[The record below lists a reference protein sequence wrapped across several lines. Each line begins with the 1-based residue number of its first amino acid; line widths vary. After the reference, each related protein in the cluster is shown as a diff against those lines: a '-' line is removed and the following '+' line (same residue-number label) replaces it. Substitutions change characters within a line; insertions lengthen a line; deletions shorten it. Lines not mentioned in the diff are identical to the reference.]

1 MSIVVV
7 GGGVVGLA
15 CALDLRRAGA
25 RVLLIDEGAG
35 PSASWG
41 NAGHVAIEQVEPI
54 ASMKALKSAPA
65 RWFPRGGALDF
76 RFADILSWSGW
87 AGRYVQACAPDAFD
101 HGKAALGALLDDAVP
116 AWRRLVAAVG
126 RPELLRERGHIVV
139 WESPASAEKGR
150 AAWSAANIGLARKRD
165 LQGVELLEVASRLA
179 VAPAG
184 GLRFENSGQI
194 SDPGLALRTLRD
206 TFAALGGTTRAAKVT
221 ALRLEGGR
229 AVVALDDGEVLRPD
243 QVVLAAGV
251 GSGGLMRGLGHVA
264 PIVAERGYHI
274 EGDVGAWGDLPPVVF
289 EDRSMIVTRFG
300 DRLRAASFV
309 EFARHDAPADPR
321 KWARLHKHVD
331 ELGLPM
337 AKPRSQ
343 WMGARPTLPDYLPA
357 IGVSRRAPNL
367 IYAFGHQHLGLT
379 LAATTGEIVTALAV
393 GAAAPV
399 DLTPF
404 DLDRFTPGAAWRAK
418 EIAA

>member
-7 GGGVVGLA
+7 GAGVVGLA

-25 RVLLIDEGAG
+25 RVLLVDESAG

-41 NAGHVAIEQVEPI
+41 NAGHIAIEQVEPI
-54 ASMKALKSAPA
+54 ASMKALKSAPT

-76 RFADILSWSGW
+76 RFADILSWGGW

-101 HGKAALGALLDDAVP
+101 HGKAALGALLEDAVP
-116 AWRRLVAAVG
+116 AWRRLAEAAG
-126 RPELLRERGHIVV
+126 RPDLLRERGHIVV
-139 WESPASAEKGR
+139 WETLASAEKGR
-150 AAWSAANIGLARKRD
+150 AAWGATDIGRARAHD

-206 TFAALGGTTRAAKVT
+206 AFTALGGTIRSARVT

-229 AVVALDDGEVLRPD
+229 AVVALDDGEALRPD
-243 QVVLAAGV
+243 QLVLAAGV
-251 GSGGLMRGLGHVA
+251 GSGALMRGLGHVA

-274 EGDVGAWGDLPPVVF
+274 EGNVGDWGDLPPVVF

-309 EFARHDAPADPR
+309 EFARQDSPADPR
-321 KWARLHKHVD
+321 KWARLHRHVD

-337 AKPRSQ
+337 AAPRGQ

-357 IGVSRRAPNL
+357 IGVSRRASNL

-379 LAATTGEIVTALAV
+379 LAATTGEIVTALAGG
-393 GAAAPV
+393 GATPV
-399 DLTPF
+399 DLAPF
-404 DLDRFTPGAAWRAK
+404 DLDRFAAGATRRAK

>member
-1 MSIVVV
+1 M
-7 GGGVVGLA
+7 GLA

-25 RVLLIDEGAG
+25 TVLLIDEGATG
-35 PSASWG
+35 AAAPSASWG
-41 NAGHVAIEQVEPI
+41 NAGHIAIEQVEPI

-76 RFADILSWSGW
+76 RFGDILTWGGW
-87 AGRYVQACAPDAFD
+87 AGRYVQACSPHAFE
-101 HGKAALGALLDDAVP
+101 HGKVALGALLNDAAP
-116 AWRRLVAAVG
+116 AWRRLVEAAG
-126 RPELLRERGHIVV
+126 RPDLLRLDGHIVV
-139 WESPASAEKGR
+139 WESLASAEKGR
-150 AAWSAANIGLARKRD
+150 AAWRAADIGQARTRD
-165 LQGVELLEVASRLA
+165 LQGVELTDVASRLN
-179 VAPAG
+179 VTPAG

-194 SDPGLALRTLRD
+194 SDPGLALRTLREA
-206 TFAALGGTTRAAKVT
+206 FEALGGETRSARIK
-221 ALRLEGGR
+221 ALGAENGR
-229 AVVALDDGEVLRPD
+229 AVLTLDNGEVLRPD

-251 GSGGLMRGLGHVA
+251 GSGALMRGLGHVA

-309 EFARHDAPADPR
+309 EFARRETPADPR
-321 KWARLHKHVD
+321 KWARLHRHVD

-357 IGVSRRAPNL
+357 IGVSRRAGNL

-379 LAATTGEIVTALAV
+379 LAATTGEIVTALA
-393 GAAAPV
+393 GGGKPAV

-404 DLDRFTPGAAWRAK
+404 DLDRFARRKEMAA
-418 EIAA
+418 

>member
-1 MSIVVV
+1 M
-7 GGGVVGLA
+7 GLA

-25 RVLLIDEGAG
+25 DVLLIDEGAG

-41 NAGHVAIEQVEPI
+41 NAGHIAIEQVEPI
-54 ASMKALKSAPA
+54 ASMKALRSAPT

-76 RFADILSWSGW
+76 RFADILSWGGW

-101 HGKAALGALLDDAVP
+101 HGKAALGALLADAIP
-116 AWRRLVAAVG
+116 AWRRLAAAAG
-126 RPELLRERGHIVV
+126 RPDLLSERGHIVV
-139 WESPASAEKGR
+139 WESLASAEKGR
-150 AAWSAANIGLARKRD
+150 AAWGAADIGQARTRD
-165 LQGVELLEVASRLA
+165 LRGVELLEVASRLA

-206 TFAALGGTTRAAKVT
+206 AFVALGGTIRSARVT

-229 AVVALDDGEVLRPD
+229 AVVALDDGEAPRAD
-243 QVVLAAGV
+243 QIVLAAGV
-251 GSGGLMRGLGHVA
+251 GSGRLMRGLGHVA

-274 EGDVGAWGDLPPVVF
+274 EGEVLEGDGRAWGDLPPVVF

-309 EFARHDAPADPR
+309 EFARQDSPADPR
-321 KWARLHKHVD
+321 KWARLHRHVGA
-331 ELGLPM
+331 LGLPM
-337 AKPRSQ
+337 AASRSQ

-357 IGVSRRAPNL
+357 IGVSRRASNL

-379 LAATTGEIVTALAV
+379 LAATTGEIVTALAGG
-393 GAAAPV
+393 GATPV

-404 DLDRFTPGAAWRAK
+404 DLDRFAPGVARRAK

>member
-25 RVLLIDEGAG
+25 QVLLIDEGDG

-41 NAGHVAIEQVEPI
+41 NAGHIAIEQVEPI
-54 ASMKALKSAPA
+54 ASMKALRSAPA

-76 RFADILSWSGW
+76 RLGDILAWGGW
-87 AGRYVQACAPDAFD
+87 AGRYVQACSPDAFE
-101 HGKAALGALLDDAVP
+101 HGKAALGGLLDDAMP
-116 AWRRLVAAVG
+116 AWRRLAAAAG
-126 RPELLRERGHIVV
+126 RPDLVREAGHIVV
-139 WESPASAEKGR
+139 WESAASAEKGR
-150 AAWSAANIGLARKRD
+150 AAWRASDIGQARTRD
-165 LQGVELLEVASRLA
+165 LQGVELMEVAARMKI
-179 VAPAG
+179 APAG

-194 SDPGLALRTLRD
+194 SDPGLALRSLRGA
-206 TFAALGGTTRAAKVT
+206 FEALGGEARQARIK
-221 ALRLEGGR
+221 ALGSENGR
-229 AVVALDDGEVLRPD
+229 AVLTLDNGEVLRPD
-243 QVVLAAGV
+243 QIVLAAGV
-251 GSGGLMRGLGHVA
+251 GSGALMRNLGHVA

-274 EGDVGAWGDLPPVVF
+274 EGDVLDENGGAWGALPPVVF

-309 EFARHDAPADPR
+309 EFARRESPADPR
-321 KWARLHKHVD
+321 KWARLHRHVD

-337 AKPRSQ
+337 GQPRSQ

-379 LAATTGEIVTALAV
+379 LAATTGEIVTALAGG
-393 GAAAPV
+393 GAARL
-399 DLTPF
+399 DLAPF
-404 DLDRFTPGAAWRAK
+404 DLDRFARRK

>member
-1 MSIVVV
+1 MSTVVI

-25 RVLLIDEGAG
+25 PVLLIDEDAG
-35 PSASWG
+35 PQASWG
-41 NAGHVAIEQVEPI
+41 NAGHIAIEQVEPI

-76 RFADILSWSGW
+76 RLGDILTWGGW
-87 AGRYVQACAPDAFD
+87 AGRYVQACSPRAFE
-101 HGKAALGALLDDAVP
+101 HGKAALGALLSDAVP
-116 AWRRLVAAVG
+116 AWRRLAVAAG
-126 RPELLRERGHIVV
+126 WPDLLRENGHIIV
-139 WESPASAEKGR
+139 WESPASAEAGR
-150 AAWSAANIGLARKRD
+150 AAWGATDIGQARTRD
-165 LQGVELLEVASRLA
+165 LQGVELMEVASRMRI
-179 VAPAG
+179 APAG

-194 SDPGLALRTLRD
+194 SDPGLALRTLRSA
-206 TFAALGGTTRAAKVT
+206 FEALGGTTRSAKVRM
-221 ALRLEGGR
+221 LGLEGDS
-229 AVVALDDGEVLRPD
+229 AVVALDNGEVLKPD
-243 QVVLAAGV
+243 QIVLAAGV
-251 GSGGLMRGLGHVA
+251 GSGALMRGLGHVA

-274 EGDVGAWGDLPPVVF
+274 EGDVGTWGDLPPVVF

-309 EFARHDAPADPR
+309 EFGRRDAPPDSR
-321 KWARLHKHVD
+321 KWARLHRHVD

-337 AKPRSQ
+337 GAQRSQ

-357 IGVSRRAPNL
+357 IGVSRRASNL

-379 LAATTGEIVTALAV
+379 LAAVTGEIVTALAGG
-393 GAAAPV
+393 GAASV
-399 DLTPF
+399 DLEPF
-404 DLDRFTPGAAWRAK
+404 DLDRFARRK

>member
-1 MSIVVV
+1 M
-7 GGGVVGLA
+7 GLA

-25 RVLLIDEGAG
+25 EVLLIDEGAG

-41 NAGHVAIEQVEPI
+41 NAGHIAIEQVEPI

-76 RFADILSWSGW
+76 RLSDIFTWGGW
-87 AGRYVQACAPDAFD
+87 ARRYVQACSPGVFD
-101 HGKAALGALLDDAVP
+101 HGKAALGALLADAVP
-116 AWRRLVAAVG
+116 AWRRLADAAG
-126 RPELLRERGHIVV
+126 RQDLLRERGHIVV
-139 WESPASAEKGR
+139 WESLASAEKGR
-150 AAWSAANIGLARKRD
+150 GAWANTDIGQARTRD
-165 LQGVELLEVASRLA
+165 LQGVELLEVASRLTI
-179 VAPAG
+179 APAG

-206 TFAALGGTTRAAKVT
+206 TFAALGGTIRSVKVT

-251 GSGGLMRGLGHVA
+251 GSGALIRGLGHVA

-274 EGDVGAWGDLPPVVF
+274 EGDILEGNGGAWGDLPPVVF

-309 EFARHDAPADPR
+309 EFARQDSPADPR
-321 KWARLHKHVD
+321 KWARLHRHVD

-357 IGVSRRAPNL
+357 IGVSRRAGNL

-379 LAATTGEIVTALAV
+379 LAAATGEIVTALAGG
-393 GAAAPV
+393 GAPSV

-404 DLDRFTPGAAWRAK
+404 DLDRFAPGAARRVPAK

>member
-1 MSIVVV
+1 MSLVVV

-25 RVLLIDEGAG
+25 PVLLIDEGPNGRAS

-41 NAGHVAIEQVEPI
+41 NAGHIAIEQVEPI

-76 RFADILSWSGW
+76 RFGDILTWGGW
-87 AGRYVQACAPDAFD
+87 ARRYVQACSPSAFD

-116 AWRRLVAAVG
+116 AWRRLVEAAG
-126 RPELLRERGHIVV
+126 RPDLLREEGHIVV
-139 WESPASAEKGR
+139 WESLASAEKGR
-150 AAWSAANIGLARKRD
+150 AAWRVADIGQARTRD
-165 LQGVELLEVASRLA
+165 LQGVELMEVASRLG

-194 SDPGLALRTLRD
+194 SDPGLAMRTLREA
-206 TFAALGGTTRAAKVT
+206 FEALGGETRSARIK
-221 ALRLEGGR
+221 ALGAENGR
-229 AVVALDDGEVLRPD
+229 AVLTLENGEVLRPD

-251 GSGGLMRGLGHVA
+251 GSGALMRGLGHVA

-309 EFARHDAPADPR
+309 EFARRDTPADPR
-321 KWARLHKHVD
+321 KWARLHRHVD

-357 IGVSRRAPNL
+357 IGVSRRAGNL

-379 LAATTGEIVTALAV
+379 LAATTGEIVTALA
-393 GAAAPV
+393 GGGKPAV

-404 DLDRFTPGAAWRAK
+404 DLDRFSRRKEMAA
-418 EIAA
+418 

>member
-25 RVLLIDEGAG
+25 EVLLIDEGAG

-41 NAGHVAIEQVEPI
+41 NAGHIAIEQVEPI

-76 RFADILSWSGW
+76 RLSDIFTWGGW
-87 AGRYVQACAPDAFD
+87 AGRYVQACSPDVFD
-101 HGKAALGALLDDAVP
+101 HGKAALGGLLDDAVP
-116 AWRRLVAAVG
+116 AWRRLATAAG
-126 RPELLRERGHIVV
+126 RPDLLRERGHLVV
-139 WESPASAEKGR
+139 WETLASAEKGR
-150 AAWSAANIGLARKRD
+150 AAWAATDIGQARTRD

-179 VAPAG
+179 IAPAG

-206 TFAALGGTTRAAKVT
+206 SFAALGGTIRSARVT

-251 GSGGLMRGLGHVA
+251 GSGALIRSLGHVA

-309 EFARHDAPADPR
+309 EFARQNSPADPR
-321 KWARLHKHVD
+321 KWARLHRHVD

-337 AKPRSQ
+337 AKSRSQ

-379 LAATTGEIVTALAV
+379 LAATTGEIVTALA
-393 GAAAPV
+393 GGGGTPV
-399 DLTPF
+399 DLKPF
-404 DLDRFTPGAAWRAK
+404 DLDRFARRKEMAA
-418 EIAA
+418 